1 MIYEM
6 AVLDTEYPTMASWKK
21 VDFQHLLSLNDN
33 DVTEPSCEKI
43 IPTLPV

>member
-1 MIYEM
+1 MKWPFWIQSIRQWLLE
-6 AVLDTEYPTMASWKK
+6 KK
-21 VDFQHLLSLNDN
+21 GDFQHLLSLNDN